1 MTAFG
6 ALAMS
11 AGVGALSLGELSV
24 RSSVGHPFEA
34 VLPFTVSAGESVTP
48 QCIRARDDAA
58 TANQALPYLANAQF
72 AVTARP
78 GGGEIVVRTRAAV
91 GEPAVR
97 LRITIDCAPASVLS
111 REFVVLLDAPAA
123 QQEAI
128 VTPVAVAPAAT
139 VAQPM
144 PSAPRRARRAE
155 RRDTDAG
162 TGGAMA
168 ERQSSPSVA
177 ATGAAPGTGL
187 GPSLRVSPPGG
198 RAPEAAL
205 RTPRSKARA
214 GFRLTITRSEDDEVL
229 QRVLSLKRSDNLLSL
244 TGPQREIAEADRES
258 LRVQARMAL
267 SDNPVAEAVQM
278 QARLGALEGSMGA
291 LKKQLGEIEAAR
303 TAAED
308 RARRLA
314 EENKRLAARLDT
326 FGVIA
331 LLLVCVGLAAAGF
344 WRYRVATERRTQLQ
358 RDWDAG
364 AAASMP
370 REPQVASSEPVEAS
384 RPAPAEVTATPDDQ
398 EQYARTVV
406 LDRTAS
412 RLPPVAAPAPGPL
425 PPPVSSPAVLAQ
437 TVPAAADA
445 KTPSRAAA
453 IKPSE
458 DVGIAFVPPDIPVT
472 PPSKPAVV
480 PSGGVADRE
489 IPTDDGMFLP
499 ESALKKKGTD
509 ESEVPV
515 DTKGRSGM
523 IEKAFGFGPDA
534 ARDVNSHLRPTTGR
548 GKTLPDAGLAAGLRP
563 DPYALSLPPITGRG
577 RTLQG
582 GTQAPAAEQV
592 PAVGVPAR
600 AETAIDF
607 ALEAPDHASM
617 DGVTGAEAKARVEQY
632 LGEFERKLFPEIA
645 LGRVKLDEPRSII
658 GLARTYYQEDFDPAK
673 AISFLEYALHRSTD
687 PMLIHLALLEV
698 LRMERRVREYASVA
712 RAFRGQYPDSG
723 TYWQLV
729 AAYGRLLDP
738 SDPAF
743 EGERVPGL
751 DLDTPSNWLGN
762 TLDMTK
768 YVLGQKV
775 ADSVRDLPAPVAK
788 GAA

>member
-6 ALAMS
+6 ALAIS
-11 AGVGALSLGELSV
+11 GGVCALSLGELRV

-34 VLPFTVSAGESVTP
+34 VLPFTAGAGESVAP
-48 QCIRARDDAA
+48 QCIRARDDTAS
-58 TANQALPYLANAQF
+58 ANQSLPYLANAQF
-72 AVTARP
+72 TVTTRP
-78 GGGEIVVRTRAAV
+78 DGGEIVVRTRAPV

-111 REFVVLLDAPAA
+111 REFVVLLEAPTA
-123 QQEAI
+123 QAEP
-128 VTPVAVAPAAT
+128 VSTPVAAVSAAESP
-139 VAQPM
+139 V
-144 PSAPRRARRAE
+144 SAPRRPRRTE
-155 RRDTDAG
+155 RRDAG
-162 TGGAMA
+162 SGAAAPERAPARISASTGTPG
-168 ERQSSPSVA
+168 A
-177 ATGAAPGTGL
+177 ATL
-187 GPSLRVSPPGG
+187 GQSLRVTPSGAPALGAAA
-198 RAPEAAL
+198 RAPK
-205 RTPRSKARA
+205 SQARA
-214 GFRLTITRSEDDEVL
+214 GFRLTISRAEDDEVL
-229 QRVLSLKRSDNLLSL
+229 QRVLSLKRSDDMLSL
-244 TGPQREIAEADRES
+244 TMPQRELAEADRER

-267 SDNPVAEAVQM
+267 SDNPVADAVQM
-278 QARLGALEGSMGA
+278 QARLGTLESNMGV
-291 LKKQLGEIEAAR
+291 LKKQLGEIEAGRA
-303 TAAED
+303 AAED

-344 WRYRVATERRTQLQ
+344 WRYRVATERRAQLR
-358 RDWDAG
+358 RDWDAV
-364 AAASMP
+364 A
-370 REPQVASSEPVEAS
+370 EPSLAEDTEVPSEEPA
-384 RPAPAEVTATPDDQ
+384 RATGPAPATPHHDDQ
-398 EQYARTVV
+398 QEHYARTVV
-406 LDRTAS
+406 IDRTAS
-412 RLPPVAAPAPGPL
+412 HLPPVAT
-425 PPPVSSPAVLAQ
+425 PPPSPPATQAALARP
-437 TVPAAADA
+437 TPAAVDA
-445 KTPSRAAA
+445 SANPTSAVKSPPRDAGISFAPRQVPS
-453 IKPSE
+453 P
-458 DVGIAFVPPDIPVT
+458 
-472 PPSKPAVV
+472 PPSKPMVV
-480 PSGGVADRE
+480 APVEAGNGVAS
-489 IPTDDGMFLP
+489 TDEGMFLP
-499 ESALKKKGTD
+499 ESALKKKGVGEAEATAGATGPY
-509 ESEVPV
+509 S
-515 DTKGRSGM
+515 M

-534 ARDVNSHLRPTTGR
+534 ARDSNPHLRPTTGR
-548 GKTLPDAGLAAGLRP
+548 GRTLTDAGLAASAQA

-577 RTLQG
+577 RTLAG
-582 GTQAPAAEQV
+582 GTQTNASEPPAASRS
-592 PAVGVPAR
+592 AKTDAS
-600 AETAIDF
+600 TDF
-607 ALEAPDHASM
+607 AIGAPDHASL
-617 DGVTGAEAKARVEQY
+617 DGVTDAQAKARVEHY

-698 LRMERRVREYASVA
+698 LRMERRVREYAAVA

>member
-6 ALAMS
+6 ALAIS

-34 VLPFTVSAGESVTP
+34 VLPFTVSAGESIAP

-72 AVTARP
+72 AVTVRP

-128 VTPVAVAPAAT
+128 VTPVAVVPIAQAT
-139 VAQPM
+139 

-162 TGGAMA
+162 TGGVMA
-168 ERQSSPSVA
+168 ERQSSPNVA

-229 QRVLSLKRSDNLLSL
+229 QRVLSLKRSDDLLSL
-244 TGPQREIAEADRES
+244 TVPQREIGEADRES

-267 SDNPVAEAVQM
+267 ADNPVAEAIQM
-278 QARLGALEGSMGA
+278 QARLGALEGNMGA

-303 TAAED
+303 AAAED

-331 LLLVCVGLAAAGF
+331 LLLVCVGLVAVGF
-344 WRYRVATERRTQLQ
+344 WRYRVATERRAQLR

-364 AAASMP
+364 TAPSMP
-370 REPQVASSEPVEAS
+370 QEPQVASSEPVDAS
-384 RPAPAEVTATPDDQ
+384 RPAPAEVAATPDDQ

-412 RLPPVAAPAPGPL
+412 RSPPVAAPAPVPL
-425 PPPVSSPAVLAQ
+425 PSPASSPAVLAQ
-437 TVPAAADA
+437 PAPAPAAADA
-445 KTPSRAAA
+445 ATPSRAAA
-453 IKPSE
+453 IKPPE
-458 DVGIAFVPPDIPVT
+458 DVGIAFVPPGIQVT
-472 PPSKPAVV
+472 KPTKPAVV
-480 PSGGVADRE
+480 PPGGIADRE

-499 ESALKKKGTD
+499 ESALKKKGAD
-509 ESEVPV
+509 EAEAPV
-515 DTKGRSGM
+515 DTKERSGM
-523 IEKAFGFGPDA
+523 IERAFGFGPEA
-534 ARDVNSHLRPTTGR
+534 ARDVSSQLRPTTGR
-548 GKTLPDAGLAAGLRP
+548 GKTLPDAGVAAGLRP
-563 DPYALSLPPITGRG
+563 DPYTLSLPPITGRG

-582 GTQAPAAEQV
+582 GTQAPVVGPV
-592 PAVGVPAR
+592 PAVNAPAQ

-607 ALEAPDHASM
+607 ALDAPDHASM
-617 DGVTGAEAKARVEQY
+617 DGVAGAEAKARVEQY

-698 LRMERRVREYASVA
+698 LRMERRVREYGSVS

-775 ADSVRDLPAPVAK
+775 ADSVRDLPQPVAK